1 MNLVPGSPLWLLVPL
16 FLALAAAAV
25 ELPIVPGT
33 GDVIAVEPA
42 FAKRPADVVADTGD
56 RAEFSAAKRQR
67 DARAPRDYGL
77 QLAFRELVGGAD
89 VYPVRLGHADSIND
103 VADQGMPLRCAN
115 YAGAARG
122 TAKNTPNSAAILQL
136 TRACTLPCSS

>member
-1 MNLVPGSPLWLLVPL
+1 MPRAHDVV
-16 FLALAAAAV
+16 AV
-25 ELPIVPGT
+25 ER
-33 GDVIAVEPA
+33 AVAE
-42 FAKRPADVVADTGD
+42 RPADVVADAGD
-56 RAEFSAAKRQR
+56 RAEFSVAKRQC

-77 QLAFRELVGGAD
+77 QLALRELVGGAD

-103 VADQGMPLRCAN
+103 IADQGMPLRCAN
-115 YAGAARG
+115 YAGAASG